1 MSAGDVEEAIRLTR
15 MSKSSLIDD
24 DDDQQDGS
32 GGARDDISKIY
43 MLIRDYMMQHKLTR
57 YGTFCPPLPSLRSL
71 DMSPLSFR
79 YLFHFSCSCF
89 AFLTPS

>member
-1 MSAGDVEEAIRLTR
+1 VSAGDVEEAIRLTR

-57 YGTFCPPLPSLRSL
+57 
-71 DMSPLSFR
+71 
-79 YLFHFSCSCF
+79 
-89 AFLTPS
+89 